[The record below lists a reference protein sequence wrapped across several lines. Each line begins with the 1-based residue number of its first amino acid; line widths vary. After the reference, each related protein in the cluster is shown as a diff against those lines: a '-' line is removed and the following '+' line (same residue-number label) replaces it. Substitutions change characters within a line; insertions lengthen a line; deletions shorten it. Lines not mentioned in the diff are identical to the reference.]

1 MSGVP
6 MLTTTSTVMCPHFGQ
21 AILSTANT
29 QALVDGAPVLLQ
41 TDRHAVV
48 GCTFAPGAVPSPCIS
63 IQWLT
68 GATQSKVQNVPVLL
82 QTSVGLCLN
91 ALQAPQG
98 PAIVVQTQ
106 TKALGV

>member
-29 QALVDGAPVLLQ
+29 QAIVDGAPVLLL
-41 TDRHAVV
+41 TDRHTVA
-48 GCTFAPGAVPSPCIS
+48 GCAFAPGGVPSPCVQ

-68 GATQSKVQNVPVLL
+68 GGTQSKVQNVPVLL
-82 QTSVGLCLN
+82 QSSVGLCLN
-91 ALQAPQG
+91 ALQVPQG
-98 PAIVVQTQ
+98 PAIVLQTQ

>member
-21 AILSTANT
+21 AMLSTANT
-29 QALVDGAPVLLQ
+29 QAVVDGAPVLLL
-41 TDRHAVV
+41 TDRHAIA
-48 GCTFAPGAVPSPCIS
+48 GCSFAPGGVPSPCVQ

-68 GATQSKVQNVPVLL
+68 GGTQSTVRNLPVLL

-98 PAIVVQTQ
+98 TAIIVQAQ